1 MQCRS
6 LRHSTTQPVNRND
19 TFTACRLLQSG
30 FAILMRIT
38 NRVET
43 MKRVTTEF
51 TETEKQSLKRVV
63 FALAACS
70 WKITDIAG
78 VADTSADETYLKSEI
93 ERLET
98 MISETAGNVS
108 DGSIFWHRQ
117 IAVVQV
123 LIDTHREELAVR
135 NKQNP

>member
-1 MQCRS
+1 
-6 LRHSTTQPVNRND
+6 
-19 TFTACRLLQSG
+19 
-30 FAILMRIT
+30 
-38 NRVET
+38 